1 MDESTLTE
9 MSLLADN
16 RDALCEELCKFAVEI
31 KTDKTQYPP
40 RSIQLL
46 LCGLQRYIRQERP
59 QPSPETDPL
68 TGIDIN
74 ELFGFE
80 L

>member
-1 MDESTLTE
+1 MDELNLIE

-31 KTDKTQYPP
+31 KTDKSQYPP

-46 LCGLQRYIRQERP
+46 LCGLQQYI
-59 QPSPETDPL
+59 
-68 TGIDIN
+68 
-74 ELFGFE
+74 
-80 L
+80 